1 MCQVKILKL
10 DKLTLKFVDKDVVL
24 KIKNKYLYVVH
35 KVKRKNKKRKKK
47 MISTIKFLCLS
58 KELIK
63 LWKKI

>member
-1 MCQVKILKL
+1 MKILKF
-10 DKLTLKFVDKDVVL
+10 DKLKLEFVDKDSVL

-47 MISTIKFLCLS
+47 LISTIKFFCLS

-63 LWKKI
+63 QWKKI